1 MQPPAPHLS
10 LLALTA
16 AALLTVA
23 ACLSGGG
30 CTPTGSAEPDDA
42 DSFEAVKD
50 IHGGPFSDM
59 MLVYLKTGPTSAT
72 QTKEEASER
81 FKGHMENM
89 GRLAEARVLL
99 IAGPFDKPRDKNWR
113 GIFLLDRSN
122 VQLSQ
127 HLVQSDPAVKA
138 GVFITECRPIKASIA
153 LRSTLDLENAM
164 KEAAA
169 KEAEGKEAPAPD
181 PTKPPPNLR
190 KYVMITADDTETLK
204 GALAKSGYADK
215 IVWCAKFSNRGD
227 KGAVVVVDADK
238 VEDVQAALDKAGAG
252 ASAGLGLDGWWSTT
266 SLQGLE
272 PAARKLP

>member
-1 MQPPAPHLS
+1 MQPPRPPSPIFTLAAS
-10 LLALTA
+10 LLA
-16 AALLTVA
+16 A
-23 ACLSGGG
+23 ACLTVGGGG

-81 FKGHMENM
+81 FKGHMANM

-99 IAGPFDKPRDKNWR
+99 IAGPFDKPRDKAWR

-127 HLVQSDPAVKA
+127 HLVQSDPAIKA
-138 GVFITECRPIKASIA
+138 GVFVADCRPIKASIA

-169 KEAEGKEAPAPD
+169 KEAEGKDAPAPD
-181 PTKPPPNLR
+181 PTKPPANLR
-190 KYVMITADDTETLK
+190 KYVMITADDTEVLK

-238 VEDVQAALDKAGAG
+238 VEDVQATLDKAGA
-252 ASAGLGLDGWWSTT
+252 SADLGLDGWWSTT